1 MGLIP
6 LTHGGP
12 DNGENF
18 EYHWNGD
25 YIHAHL
31 LSDVGKKRLH
41 NEDSCIFCAPQDM
54 ALLYDRGL
62 LFAVAD
68 GMGGASAGELA
79 SRLALHTLIEEYY
92 AEKTGVIP
100 ERLTES
106 LQAANSRIF
115 AEAEKNPEFRGM
127 GTTVS
132 AVVIHG
138 SSAYV
143 GQVGDS
149 RVYLKRTERKIF
161 QITDD
166 HSLVAEQVRNG
177 YISVQEARNHSL
189 KNLITRAVG
198 IKDTVDSDLF
208 SLRLQEGDLIL
219 ICSDGLSNM
228 LDDNEISSVLTSESV
243 QSAVRVLIGKALA
256 KGGSDNITAVLLRV
270 AKEPPYREL
279 QEGADEVNV
288 PAPGLFNRLKA
299 VLRNPQAKNRE

>member
-1 MGLIP
+1 MDLIP

-12 DNGENF
+12 DNGDNF

-25 YIHAHL
+25 YVHAHL
-31 LSDVGKKRLH
+31 LSDVGKKRVH

-54 ALLYDRGL
+54 ALLYDRGF

-79 SRLALHTLIEEYY
+79 SRLALQTLIEEYY
-92 AEKTGVIP
+92 SEKPGVIP
-100 ERLTES
+100 DRLTES
-106 LQAANSRIF
+106 IQAANARIF
-115 AEAEKNPEFRGM
+115 DEAEKNPEFRGM

-138 SSAYV
+138 SCAYI

-149 RVYLKRTERKIF
+149 RVYLKRTDRNIF

-177 YISVQEARNHSL
+177 YISEQEARNHSL

-198 IKDTVDSDLF
+198 IKNNVDSDLF
-208 SLRLQEGDLIL
+208 SLRLQENDLIL

-228 LDDNEISSVLTSESV
+228 LDDNQISSVLTSESV
-243 QSAVRVLIGKALA
+243 QGAVRVLIGKALE
-256 KGGSDNITAVLLRV
+256 KGGNDNITAILLRI
-270 AKEPPYREL
+270 ASQPPHRDL

-288 PAPGLFNRLKA
+288 PAPGLFNRLKSI
-299 VLRNPQAKNRE
+299 LKNSH